1 MLCSG
6 VRFPLELRRS
16 CKKRF
21 SVKLFLGRCATEAL
35 PVLIDRKIVQ
45 DPALALSEA
54 QVKISETFMFIG
66 WLLGAIALHP
76 LMQRLDLKQVL
87 VLLGVTM
94 LAVSVATVTLP
105 YITMLSMTL
114 LCGVRLLHGM
124 CLNIHGVQYIY
135 MQNCFPGYGP
145 QLCALE
151 NTVYAFVSMLM
162 AMSCG
167 TLTLHT
173 DWRVEALMW
182 LGLPLL
188 LGLCTAF
195 PDLGLV
201 VGSLPKALM
210 TPPSYAHSTGLEKA
224 HGMSRSMQK
233 DLVHLA
239 FCFMAT
245 VFAYYGLSYSAD
257 SLSTNPFLSALLI
270 SGSDVFGCMLAS
282 RARDLGRN
290 RAQVSG
296 FVVAG
301 VSLIACAMGT
311 VDSVFVLPGDDVG
324 SLYSF
329 GLSQTTTRDFSQ
341 HHVANAPTQDI
352 HGNAGAGS
360 LIPGSGGHVRG
371 LGRCFSSV
379 VSEDSTLDPE

>member
-1 MLCSG
+1 M
-6 VRFPLELRRS
+6 RT
-16 CKKRF
+16 
-21 SVKLFLGRCATEAL
+21 FLGVGICIGAFQVAWQAL

-311 VDSVFVLPGDDVG
+311 VDSVFVISMAMLARGALSLVAVAMYVALADVFPQWCQKTALPSCEIMARVG
-324 SLYSF
+324 GCLVPSCGALPVHLSLPLF
-329 GLSQTTTRDFSQ
+329 GSASW
-341 HHVANAPTQDI
+341 
-352 HGNAGAGS
+352 
-360 LIPGSGGHVRG
+360 
-371 LGRCFSSV
+371 
-379 VSEDSTLDPE
+379 